1 MCAHRTMQ
9 WRSQDS
15 FWGSVLSSATR
26 ALGIAFRLTGLAA
39 GTWPCACFLSTRA
52 LRKGQSKSAEWLS
65 YICPQKCWAL
75 DLQVFSW
82 WWIKCTCIENKMPS
96 PLHGNTVAP
105 RNGRQR
111 RCCCSQRLEKRS
123 RESSG

>member
-9 WRSQDS
+9 WRSQDN
-15 FWGSVLSSATR
+15 FWGSVLSAVTR
-26 ALGIAFRLTGLAA
+26 ALGIALRLIGLAA
-39 GTWPCACFLSTRA
+39 GTWPRACFLRTRA
-52 LRKGQSKSAEWLS
+52 LRKGHSKSAEWLS

-75 DLQVFSW
+75 DLPGVFLVVE
-82 WWIKCTCIENKMPS
+82 KCTCIENIMPS

-111 RCCCSQRLEKRS
+111 RCCCSQRLEKMS